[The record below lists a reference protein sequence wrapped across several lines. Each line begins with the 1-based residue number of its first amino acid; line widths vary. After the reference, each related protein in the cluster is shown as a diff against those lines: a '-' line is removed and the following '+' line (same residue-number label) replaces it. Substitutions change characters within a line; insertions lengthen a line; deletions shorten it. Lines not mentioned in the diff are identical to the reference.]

1 MNRLPEKALTR
12 PAAETVLGL
21 MTERFAEA
29 EEALA
34 RIQIEGD
41 EEAVHDFRVAV
52 RRLRSLERAYR
63 SCLAGGALRKLR
75 KRLARMAAATGRAR
89 DLEVQL
95 AWLAQEREVMRPHER
110 AGFDWLQQRLEAAR
124 QAERRRL
131 RKRLGRHFGKLSA
144 SFARLR
150 PGGKGDET
158 FAAAVAGRV
167 QAAMDRLGVSL
178 RAMCTVDDERS
189 AHRTRIEAKRLRYLV
204 EPLCGLLA
212 PADEV
217 VDMLKGLQD
226 LLGEVHD
233 RQVLRAMLREAAE
246 QAGAEH
252 FRRLIEL
259 SATHDP
265 EDPLCQAA
273 RERDERAGLARL
285 SREAAEQ
292 HDDLMLKLRAELESG
307 LIAELE
313 GRVGELL
320 DALDA
325 A

>member
-1 MNRLPEKALTR
+1 MNRLPENALTR
-12 PAAETVLGL
+12 PAPEVVLDM
-21 MTERFAEA
+21 MTELFAEA

-34 RIQIEGD
+34 RIQIDGD

-63 SCLAGGALRKLR
+63 PCLAGGALRKLR
-75 KRLARMAAATGRAR
+75 KRLARVTEATGRAR

-95 AWLAQEREVMRPHER
+95 AWLAREREVMRAHER
-110 AGFDWLQQRLEAAR
+110 LGFDWLQQRLGAA
-124 QAERRRL
+124 QQTERRRL
-131 RKRLGRHFGKLSA
+131 RKRLGKRFGKLSA

-150 PGGKGDET
+150 PRAKQGAP
-158 FAAAVAGRV
+158 FAAAAAERV
-167 QAAMDRLGVSL
+167 QRSMDRLGVSL
-178 RAMCTVDDERS
+178 RELLTAGDDRC
-189 AHRTRIEAKRLRYLV
+189 AHRTRIEAKRLRYLM
-204 EPLCGLLA
+204 EPLRGTLA
-212 PADEV
+212 PAEEV
-217 VDMLKGLQD
+217 VGSLKALQD

-233 RQVLRAMLREAAE
+233 RQVLRSMLREAAE

-265 EDPLCQAA
+265 DDPLCQAA

-285 SREAAEQ
+285 AREAAEQ
-292 HDDLMLKLRAELESG
+292 HDDLMLKLRVQLESG
-307 LIAELE
+307 LIAQLE

-325 A
+325 T